1 MNLFACATAIRP
13 LGMGDRFVPATRRWT
28 LCGLLLFATT
38 LNYLDRQTV
47 SVLAERIQA
56 SLHIGNEALGWVFSA
71 FYYAYTAAQLAV
83 GRLLDR
89 GRLRLLFGLGV
100 LGWSLACALTGL
112 ARDFASLLMFRILL
126 ALMESFNWPGAM
138 QIVARVMPERER
150 ALANGVFTSG
160 TSIGALIAPG
170 ILLTLANRFGWNV
183 PFFAVGS
190 LGLFWLALWIPL
202 TRSPSLRETLNVPLQ
217 ARKDSPGVRWLSPRF
232 RRAFFVTILVNPAL
246 YFSLNWLPLFLSQQ
260 RAVHSTKQLALILT
274 LAYLGL
280 DLGNIACGALLA
292 ALPRRVVVSIAST
305 ILLSAAFAARVA
317 DLSWAVILIC
327 AMNFALG
334 VWISLYLTI
343 AQEVDPQRI
352 STIAGIL
359 GASGSLA
366 GALVMWAVGHVTE
379 RTGSYSLPLT
389 GVAIAGVLAAISA
402 WNTRPPQSEISQPE
416 AMLS

>member
-1 MNLFACATAIRP
+1 
-13 LGMGDRFVPATRRWT
+13 MGDSQIPAARRWT

-56 SLHIGNEALGWVFSA
+56 SLHIGNEALGWIFSA
-71 FYYAYTAAQLAV
+71 FYYAYTVAQLAV

-89 GRLRLLFGLGV
+89 GRLRLLFGFAV

-112 ARDFASLLMFRILL
+112 ARDFASLLLFRILL
-126 ALMESFNWPGAM
+126 ALMESFNWPGAL
-138 QIVARVMPERER
+138 QIVARVMPEKER

-170 ILLTLANRFGWNV
+170 ILLALANRFGWNL

-202 TRSPSLRETLNVPLQ
+202 TRSRPLREVLNAPLQ
-217 ARKDSPGVRWLSPRF
+217 SQRAQSAVPWRSPRF
-232 RRAFFVTILVNPAL
+232 RRAFCVTIFVNPAL

-260 RAVHSTKQLALILT
+260 HAVHSSRQLAFVLT
-274 LAYLGL
+274 LAYLAL

-292 ALPRRVVVSIAST
+292 VLPRRAVVSVASS
-305 ILLSAAFAARVA
+305 ILLSSAFAARVA
-317 DLSWAVILIC
+317 DLSWAVVLIC

-343 AQEVDPQRI
+343 AQEVDPKRI
-352 STIAGIL
+352 STVAGVL

-366 GALVMWAVGHVTE
+366 GALAMWAVGFVTQ
-379 RTGSYSLPLT
+379 RTGSYSLPLA
-389 GVAIAGVLAAISA
+389 GVAVAGILAAVAA
-402 WNTRPPQSEISQPE
+402 WNTRSPHKEIAQPE

>member
-1 MNLFACATAIRP
+1 MDDSRI
-13 LGMGDRFVPATRRWT
+13 PATRRWT

-47 SVLAERIQA
+47 SVLAERIQT
-56 SLHIGNEALGWVFSA
+56 SLHLGNEALGWVFSA
-71 FYYAYTAAQLAV
+71 FYYAYTVAQLVV

-89 GRLRLLFGLGV
+89 GRLRLLFGVAV
-100 LGWSLACALTGL
+100 LGWSIACALTGL
-112 ARDFASLLMFRILL
+112 ARDFASLLMFRTLL
-126 ALMESFNWPGAM
+126 ALMESFNWPGAL
-138 QIVARVMPERER
+138 QIVALVMPEKER

-170 ILLTLANRFGWNV
+170 ILLALANRFGWNL

-202 TRSPSLRETLNVPLQ
+202 TRSRPLREVLNAPLQ
-217 ARKDSPGVRWLSPRF
+217 TQRAQSAVPWRSPQF

-260 RAVHSTKQLALILT
+260 RAVHSTRQLAFVLT
-274 LAYLGL
+274 LAYLAL

-292 ALPRRVVVSIAST
+292 VLPRRIVVSIASIT
-305 ILLSAAFAARVA
+305 LLSAAFAARIA
-317 DLSWAVILIC
+317 DLSWAVVLIC

-343 AQEVDPQRI
+343 AQEVDPKRI
-352 STIAGIL
+352 STVAGVL

-366 GALVMWAVGHVTE
+366 GALVMWAVGFVTE
-379 RTGSYSLPLT
+379 RTGSYSLPLA
-389 GVAIAGVLAAISA
+389 GVAVAGILAAVAA
-402 WNTRPPQSEISQPE
+402 WNTRSPHKKIAEPE
-416 AMLS
+416 VMLS

>member
-1 MNLFACATAIRP
+1 
-13 LGMGDRFVPATRRWT
+13 MGDSQIPAARRWT

-47 SVLAERIQA
+47 SVLAERIQS
-56 SLHIGNEALGWVFSA
+56 SLHIGNEGLGWVFSA
-71 FYYAYTAAQLAV
+71 FYYAYTVAQLAV

-89 GRLRLLFGLGV
+89 GRLRLLFGLAV

-126 ALMESFNWPGAM
+126 ALMESFNWPGAL
-138 QIVARVMPERER
+138 QIVARVMPEKER

-170 ILLTLANRFGWNV
+170 ILLALANRFGWNL

-202 TRSPSLRETLNVPLQ
+202 TRSRPLREILNAPLQ
-217 ARKDSPGVRWLSPRF
+217 TRQQESAVPWRSPRF
-232 RRAFFVTILVNPAL
+232 RRALCVTILVNPAL
-246 YFSLNWLPLFLSQQ
+246 YFSLDWLPLFLSQQ
-260 RAVHSTKQLALILT
+260 RAVHSTRQLAFVLT
-274 LAYLGL
+274 LAYLAL

-292 ALPRRVVVSIAST
+292 VLPRRAVVLFASVT
-305 ILLSAAFAARVA
+305 LFSAAFAARVA
-317 DLSWAVILIC
+317 DLSWAVVLIC

-343 AQEVDPQRI
+343 AQEVDPKRI
-352 STIAGIL
+352 STVAGVL

-366 GALVMWAVGHVTE
+366 GALVMWAIGFLTE
-379 RTGSYSLPLT
+379 RTGSYSLPLG
-389 GVAIAGVLAAISA
+389 GVAVAGILAAVAA
-402 WNTRPPQSEISQPE
+402 WNTRSPHKEMAQPE
-416 AMLS
+416 VMLS